1 MDLTNYNERDQ
12 TFNVMT
18 YHNGYFNKPPVVDIK
33 NIRYY
38 SIIEIY
44 NLIKEIDKK
53 FLDKLPNSL
62 VYLKFKKIN
71 FDNYILL
78 KSCVIEE
85 FIHKNAL
92 FMNKTLESQHELN
105 LNYYKVFTNVKEK
118 IVKFKNNQQFNILNI
133 LNLEKNDYKVNLNNY
148 ILKENLLPLLVNTPD
163 AEFTFS
169 SNLELHYT
177 KLSIYEELFLQNIKS
192 KNSVCK
198 TKQMIKNLSIYNKN
212 ICLYNYPNCLVH
224 NKEPLKTTFDCIVCS
239 DNCTEYADCMYS
251 NCRHMCLCYNCSK
264 KLKDF
269 KCIVCNQYNDTLIQV
284 YKP

>member
-1 MDLTNYNERDQ
+1 MEISNHRNDEINK

-44 NLIKEIDKK
+44 NLIKDIDKEI
-53 FLDKLPNSL
+53 LEQLPDSL

-71 FDNYILL
+71 FNNYILL

-85 FIHKNAL
+85 IIHKNAL

-105 LNYYKVFTNVKEK
+105 LQYYQLFTNIKDK
-118 IVKFKNNQQFNILNI
+118 IVKFKSTQNLNI
-133 LNLEKNDYKVNLNNY
+133 LKIFNLEKSDYTLNNY
-148 ILKENLLPLLVNTPD
+148 ILKENLLPLLINTPD

-177 KLSIYEELFLQNIKS
+177 KLSIYEELFLQNI
-192 KNSVCK
+192 
-198 TKQMIKNLSIYNKN
+198 NLKY
-212 ICLYNYPNCLVH
+212 CL
-224 NKEPLKTTFDCIVCS
+224 
-239 DNCTEYADCMYS
+239 
-251 NCRHMCLCYNCSK
+251 
-264 KLKDF
+264 
-269 KCIVCNQYNDTLIQV
+269 
-284 YKP
+284 